1 MRPAILDKLF
11 APVTAVPGI
20 GSQIA
25 KLFERLAGPLVL
37 DLVWHLPSGIIDRR
51 ASPPIRALEPDRVAT
66 IAVRV
71 EAHQPGYGRRPYR
84 VLCTDNTGTLTLVY
98 FNVKGDQL
106 ARLLPIGA
114 ERVVSGRV
122 EFYGSMP
129 QMAHPDLVLRPDELD
144 RLKPIEPVYPLTAG
158 LSPRV
163 VQKAVGAAL
172 DRLPALPEWI
182 DPALRERRGWP
193 AWGDAVRQAHAPET
207 EADLSPTTP
216 ARERLAYD
224 EILASQLAV
233 ALVRARRHRQKGR
246 AIVGTGV
253 LTRPVEGALGF
264 ALTGAQRLALAEIAA
279 EMAQPRRMVRLL
291 QGDVGSGKTV
301 VALIAMLTA
310 IEGGGQAALMAPT
323 EILARQ
329 HHATLQRHAAAARVE
344 IGFLTGREK
353 GRARASM
360 LASLASGLTPAV
372 VGTHALLQPDVEF
385 RDLALVVIDEQH
397 RFGVEQRLGLYA
409 KGRDADTLLMS
420 ATPIPRTL
428 MMTAY
433 GDLDVSRLTEKPPG
447 RHPVDT
453 RTVALER
460 IEDVVAAVGRA
471 LARTAKVYWICPMVE
486 ESETADLAAVEERY
500 KALAPLFP
508 GPGRR
513 RARPNE
519 AGRQGPCDGRFRR
532 CRARCLGRHHGN
544 RGRGRCSGRYR
555 HGHRACGA
563 FRSRAIAPAARPHR
577 AWRQTLYLP
586 IAVRFAAR
594 RGREAAS
601 QHPARDRGR
610 VPHCRGGSAI
620 ARRRRGVGHPPERPS
635 DPAPGRPGDPRGTG
649 RDRP

>member
-51 ASPPIRALEPDRVAT
+51 ASPPIGALEPDRIAT

-71 EAHQPGYGRRPYR
+71 EAHRPGFGRRPYR

-98 FNVKGDQL
+98 FNVKSDQL
-106 ARLLPIGA
+106 ARLFPIGA

-182 DPALRERRGWP
+182 DPALRERHGWP
-193 AWGDAVRQAHAPET
+193 AWADAVRRAHAPEA
-207 EADLSPTTP
+207 EADLLPTTR

-224 EILASQLAV
+224 EIFASQLAV

-246 AIVGTGV
+246 MIVGTGA
-253 LTRPVEGALGF
+253 LTSPVEAALGF
-264 ALTGAQRLALAEIAA
+264 SLTGAQRLAIAEITA
-279 EMAQPRRMVRLL
+279 EMAQPQRMVRLL

-329 HHATLQRHAAAARVE
+329 HHATLQRHAAAA
-344 IGFLTGREK
+344 
-353 GRARASM
+353 
-360 LASLASGLTPAV
+360 
-372 VGTHALLQPDVEF
+372 
-385 RDLALVVIDEQH
+385 
-397 RFGVEQRLGLYA
+397 
-409 KGRDADTLLMS
+409 
-420 ATPIPRTL
+420 
-428 MMTAY
+428 
-433 GDLDVSRLTEKPPG
+433 
-447 RHPVDT
+447 
-453 RTVALER
+453 
-460 IEDVVAAVGRA
+460 
-471 LARTAKVYWICPMVE
+471 
-486 ESETADLAAVEERY
+486 
-500 KALAPLFP
+500 
-508 GPGRR
+508 
-513 RARPNE
+513 
-519 AGRQGPCDGRFRR
+519 
-532 CRARCLGRHHGN
+532 
-544 RGRGRCSGRYR
+544 
-555 HGHRACGA
+555 
-563 FRSRAIAPAARPHR
+563 
-577 AWRQTLYLP
+577 AWR
-586 IAVRFAAR
+586 
-594 RGREAAS
+594 
-601 QHPARDRGR
+601 
-610 VPHCRGGSAI
+610 SAF
-620 ARRRRGVGHPPERPS
+620 
-635 DPAPGRPGDPRGTG
+635 
-649 RDRP
+649 